1 MVSYFNEQG
10 IFNNQKFKSAEA
22 FQEQFGL
29 CRTVAVDDTAFFTV
43 DSKAFLRKRLIL
55 ISAERLENF
64 FDLKKI

>member
-43 DSKAFLRKRLIL
+43 DSKAFFEKEIDID
-55 ISAERLENF
+55 ISGTFREF
-64 FDLKKI
+64 F